1 MNETF
6 RSPALEAIAKRLRNS
21 KEEVRLK
28 EHFGQGAPAHQ
39 ASVSVSSNGPTR
51 MAITQ
56 GRLVPEGR
64 VPV

>member
-28 EHFGQGAPAHQ
+28 EHFGHQ